1 VFSVPIVFRIVILVK
16 KFILFIR
23 SFNLKKKIEND
34 KKKKKE
40 FSVGYLQTIKKV
52 NVDVNES
59 GLMVID
65 LSYKHVEKKQ
75 IRVHFNFFI

>member
-1 VFSVPIVFRIVILVK
+1 MK
-16 KFILFIR
+16 KKTLKMI
-23 SFNLKKKIEND
+23 KKKI
-34 KKKKKE
+34 E

-65 LSYKHVEKKQ
+65 FFYKHVEKKQ
-75 IRVHFNFFI
+75 IRVHLNFFI

>member
-1 VFSVPIVFRIVILVK
+1 MIK
-16 KFILFIR
+16 KR
-23 SFNLKKKIEND
+23 RR
-34 KKKKKE
+34 E
-40 FSVGYLQTIKKV
+40 FSVGYLQTIKKI

-75 IRVHFNFFI
+75 IRVHLNFFI

>member
-34 KKKKKE
+34 KKKKE
-40 FSVGYLQTIKKV
+40 FSVGYLQTIKKI

-75 IRVHFNFFI
+75 IRVHLNFFI